1 MSRVV
6 LITGASSGL
15 GRAMAKHL
23 SGAGFT
29 VYGTSRKPAGGDL
42 PYSMIGMDVTDEK
55 SVQEAV
61 DRVLEAEG
69 RIDVVVNNAGI
80 SVTGSI
86 EDCSLEE
93 ARRQF
98 ETNFFGV
105 LRVVRAVL
113 PSMRERRSGKIINVG
128 SIAGLIGLP
137 FQGLYS
143 ASKFALEG
151 LTEALRMEV
160 AAFGI
165 DVVNV
170 DPGDFRTEM
179 TENRILAAAAT
190 SQRSAYTAQ
199 LRRTLEGYERDE
211 RQGGDPI
218 VVARLVERIIREPS
232 PRVRY
237 LVGALGQKAG
247 PWLKPFLGSR
257 LFERLMKRHSRIGP

>member
-1 MSRVV
+1 MTQIV

-15 GRAMAKHL
+15 GRATARHL
-23 SGAGFT
+23 AATGFR
-29 VYGTSRKPAGGDL
+29 VYGTRRKPSAGEL
-42 PYSMIGMDVTDEK
+42 PYVPIPMDVGDEK
-55 SVQEAV
+55 SVREGVA
-61 DRVLEAEG
+61 RVLEAEG

-80 SVTGSI
+80 SVTGSV
-86 EDCSLEE
+86 EDVSVEE
-93 ARRQF
+93 AQLQF

-105 LRVVRAVL
+105 LRVVQAVL
-113 PSMRERRSGKIINVG
+113 PSMRERRSGLIVNIG
-128 SIAGLIGLP
+128 SLAGLIGLP

-165 DVVNV
+165 HVVNV

-179 TENRILAAAAT
+179 TQNRILAAA
-190 SQRSAYTAQ
+190 SERSVYADQ

-218 VVARLVERIIREPS
+218 QVARLIERIIREPS

-237 LVGALGQKAG
+237 LVGAPGQKAG
-247 PWLKPFLGSR
+247 AWLKPFLGSK
-257 LFERLMKRHSRIGP
+257 LFERLMKRHSRIS